1 MLGSQLFWVILL
13 LFLSWHFCSFLFLL
27 LSLVICCLELD
38 IPCAFWP
45 YYLHLLLCTLG
56 VLPCY
61 YTLLFHLTISPCLLF
76 HALILLDCYFF
87 PFTPS
92 KNNLCKSW
100 NGELHIFLSKLD
112 KFFTFHFVF
121 LKNIF
126 ACEAFSFCV
135 YVLFTFFALLVFFYN
150 KRVSQR
156 HLYVLFQ
163 VRLYLHTH
171 GHKWIILMSL
181 NSYGGLNYHTLKY
194 LTFFIH

>member
-1 MLGSQLFWVILL
+1 
-13 LFLSWHFCSFLFLL
+13 
-27 LSLVICCLELD
+27 
-38 IPCAFWP
+38 
-45 YYLHLLLCTLG
+45 
-56 VLPCY
+56 
-61 YTLLFHLTISPCLLF
+61 
-76 HALILLDCYFF
+76 
-87 PFTPS
+87 
-92 KNNLCKSW
+92 LCKSW